1 MKMRGWLRF
10 PRGYSI
16 IVLLFL
22 VGAMPYAQEN
32 DDPTIAILL
41 IPGEGVSTIL
51 ESIVRESVAL
61 QLERYAFR
69 IEQFPLEDLPEDEN
83 ARYRVA
89 ERNGFDFALVAETR
103 VEEESLFYAFSF
115 IEVAERREIAR
126 AAGRAAIGFT
136 LDRVLQTVVYEVL
149 ERGIASLVRP
159 VEFAQAQGTAAEAG
173 AEVESGRP
181 SGFRAIASTSVFLG
195 TGRTTDYIDALP
207 GTQLFVGWATPEAPF
222 ALGFAAGLYRG
233 RVAGDAVEAR
243 TALLPFGLEFRYT
256 VGAGRLAGVIHV
268 ALGGSGLGIVTETRG
283 EKWEVVPTLEVGAA
297 ARLGLRRGSAILLG
311 LAQSVFYEETV
322 ILTGLRPSLGVEFG
336 L

>member
-1 MKMRGWLRF
+1 MPGWLRF

-22 VGAMPYAQEN
+22 VSAAPYAQEH

-41 IPGEGVSTIL
+41 IPGEGVSTTL

-61 QLERYAFR
+61 QLERYAFT

-149 ERGIASLVRP
+149 ERGIAALVRP
-159 VEFAQAQGTAAEAG
+159 VEFAQAQGAAAEADV
-173 AEVESGRP
+173 EVESGRP

-195 TGRTTDYIDALP
+195 TGHAADYIDALP

-233 RVAGDAVEAR
+233 RVSGDAVEAR
-243 TALLPFGLEFRYT
+243 TALMPFGLEYRYAF
-256 VGAGRLAGVIHV
+256 GAGRIAAVAHV
-268 ALGGSGLGIVTETRG
+268 TMGGALLGLVTETRG
-283 EKWEVVPTLEVGAA
+283 EKWVVVPTLEAGAA
-297 ARLGLRRGSAILLG
+297 ARFGLRRGSAILVG
-311 LAQSVFYEETV
+311 LAQTLVFENSLV
-322 ILTGLRPSLGVEFG
+322 LTGFRPSLGVEFG